1 MKKNSIVK
9 ILFLGLLTIFTSC
22 IQEEA
27 PNAECDIIAFSEDWL
42 EANKEYISGKPTVP
56 ADYPTALRINF
67 KNGTDIELL
76 KNMEP
81 QFVLTPGATIEKLG
95 IELNG
100 ESGVIITYRTTSED
114 RMFHREYN
122 VYLTIRTVIEKGKPF
137 SFELYEP
144 EEKGRYNIWYEEEN
158 DTKLYWWASG
168 NAGIAFINPKVY
180 PTSVEENGYVGKCVK
195 LETCKTNRV
204 AQLAGMPIAAGNIF
218 LGEFNSANAMKAPLQ
233 ATRFGLQIV
242 PDKPLSLHGYY
253 KYTAGE
259 EFTNVKLEVIP
270 DRNDG
275 CAIYSVLYEV
285 DPENVETLDGANI
298 LSSDRIVM
306 VAELENPGEPD
317 EWTEFK
323 IPYKTKNGKVF
334 DIEKMQRGE
343 YAITVVASSSKDGAL
358 FEGAVGSTLYV
369 DEIEIIWEDN

>member
-9 ILFLGLLTIFTSC
+9 ILFLGLLTIFASC

-42 EANKEYISGKPTVP
+42 ESNKEYISGKPTVP

-95 IELNG
+95 VELNG

-242 PDKPLSLHGYY
+242 PDKPLFLHGYY

-306 VAELENPGEPD
+306 VAELENPGEPE

-323 IPYKTKNGKVF
+323 IPYKTKNGKAF

>member
-95 IELNG
+95 VELNG

-114 RMFHREYN
+114 RMFHREYD

-306 VAELENPGEPD
+306 VAELENPGEPE